1 MKNSTYTYNASDL
14 STAYDL
20 EDIGQFSVSEN
31 EWSDFTNEEFG
42 QLGAEVVNQDF
53 GGDLKLAYDVLVK

>member
-1 MKNSTYTYNASDL
+1 MKNYTYNASDL

>member
-1 MKNSTYTYNASDL
+1 MDTYTYRATDL
-14 STAYDL
+14 TTAYDL

>member
-1 MKNSTYTYNASDL
+1 MKNYTYNASDL

-20 EDIGQFSVSEN
+20 EDIGQFSVSRD
-31 EWSDFTNEEFG
+31 EWADFTNEEFG